1 MCQVVIFVI
10 CVANTSIKAL
20 RYLQNFKHELPITRM
35 NLHNE
40 TECNVT
46 IKAKQMQTENAAAT
60 TTKAHTIYKNSHPYK
75 KLTRGQN

>member
-10 CVANTSIKAL
+10 QLKK

-46 IKAKQMQTENAAAT
+46 IKAKQMQTENAAAA
-60 TTKAHTIYKNSHPYK
+60 TTKSHTIYKLEPI
-75 KLTRGQN
+75 

>member
-1 MCQVVIFVI
+1 MLLIMCQVVIFVI
-10 CVANTSIKAL
+10 QLKK

-46 IKAKQMQTENAAAT
+46 IKAKQMQTENAAAAAT
-60 TTKAHTIYKNSHPYK
+60 TISHTIYKLEPI
-75 KLTRGQN
+75 